1 MASRKEDPTLV
12 LGQLAIYKHYSVRLV
27 EFCPKDQSLSTDCPI
42 CLEPLGTD
50 YSLSTCD
57 HKFHTACLHTW
68 RKTAK
73 TCPMCRT
80 GLPNNKVRHN
90 EDQWKVAYSDGYDE
104 VVPAS
109 KLRLIRGCPDV
120 FNPYHANATSTF
132 PGGVYC

>member
-12 LGQLAIYKHYSVRLV
+12 LGQLAIYKHYSVTLV
-27 EFCPKDQSLSTDCPI
+27 GFYPKDQSLSTECPI

-50 YSLSTCD
+50 YSLATCD

-80 GLPNNKVRHN
+80 DLPSSKIRHN
-90 EDQWKVAYSDGYDE
+90 DNRWQVAYSGGSE
-104 VVPAS
+104 ETVPAS
-109 KLRLIRGCPDV
+109 KLRRIRGCPDV